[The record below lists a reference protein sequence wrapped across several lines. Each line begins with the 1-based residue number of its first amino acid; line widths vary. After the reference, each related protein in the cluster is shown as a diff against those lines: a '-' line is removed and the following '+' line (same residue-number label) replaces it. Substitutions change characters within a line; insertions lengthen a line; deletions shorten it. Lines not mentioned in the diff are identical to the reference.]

1 MAELGDRRLIAFEAM
16 PDEQVVKHAKRGSR
30 SATQHLLSKYR
41 SLVEGKAK
49 SYFLIGAE
57 HDDVVQEGMIG
68 LFKAVRDFDP
78 TRGASFRTFASQ
90 CVTAQIRNAVRDAG
104 REKHRLL
111 TDSLSLYGITDTG
124 GEEANGLPGAVP
136 ASDEADPERRLI
148 FAETTQDVQDFME
161 TELTVLERSAIR
173 LLLAHFSY
181 QEAAERLGRDVKSID
196 NAVRRARVKFND
208 RFRRPPREVDNHT
221 PV

>member
-1 MAELGDRRLIAFEAM
+1 MDNARPVDDTVLIAKAQAGDDEAFT
-16 PDEQVVKHAKRGSR
+16 V
-30 SATQHLLSKYR
+30 LLSRYKP
-41 SLVEGKAK
+41 LVRARASSMFIAGSDHE
-49 SYFLIGAE
+49 
-57 HDDVVQEGMIG
+57 DVVQEGMIG

-78 TRGASFRTFASQ
+78 TRGASFRNFASQ

-111 TDSLSLYGITDTG
+111 TDSLSLYGITETG
-124 GEEANGLPGAVP
+124 GEETNGLPGAVP

>member
-1 MAELGDRRLIAFEAM
+1 MDNARPVEDTVLIAKAQTGDDEAFT
-16 PDEQVVKHAKRGSR
+16 V
-30 SATQHLLSKYR
+30 LLSRYKP
-41 SLVEGKAK
+41 LVRARASSMFIAGSDHE
-49 SYFLIGAE
+49 
-57 HDDVVQEGMIG
+57 DVVQEGMIG